1 MPIILFI
8 TYYTQIL
15 PLTSLACHH
24 IIGSGKSASVQE
36 MTNILE
42 KRGWRKLC
50 CKFDRVNPQPLSF
63 IASAFD
69 RFFAQLL
76 ARSEGNSTDLAQD
89 NSNELQEIQRY
100 IRKSFDEESTRILRQ
115 LIPNMN
121 SLISDEVSLCEDSEN
136 GTCFDSSDAVAS
148 KCHLHHL
155 FGLLLKAISQR
166 KPVLLF
172 LDDLHWACEDSLDLL
187 VALIRSG
194 EEVNEDMISQDS
206 DSALDSDCVS
216 CGVLFVGTFRTNEAA
231 THSFSLSLDLVKS
244 LSNVSFT
251 EIPLNGLSRDN
262 INVMVSESLCYPQ
275 RLSRNLS
282 DLIHEKSAGNP

>member
-8 TYYTQIL
+8 TFYTQIL
-15 PLTSLACHH
+15 PLTSLVCHH

-63 IASAFD
+63 ITSAFD

-76 ARSEGNSTDLAQD
+76 ARLEGNSTDLAQD
-89 NSNELQEIQRY
+89 NSNELKEIQRY
-100 IRKSFDEESTRILRQ
+100 IRKSFDEESTRILCQ

-121 SLISDEVSLCEDSEN
+121 SLISDEVLFCEDSEN
-136 GTCFDSSDAVAS
+136 GTCFDSNDAVAS
-148 KCHLHHL
+148 KCRLHHL
-155 FGLLLKAISQR
+155 FGVLLKAISQR